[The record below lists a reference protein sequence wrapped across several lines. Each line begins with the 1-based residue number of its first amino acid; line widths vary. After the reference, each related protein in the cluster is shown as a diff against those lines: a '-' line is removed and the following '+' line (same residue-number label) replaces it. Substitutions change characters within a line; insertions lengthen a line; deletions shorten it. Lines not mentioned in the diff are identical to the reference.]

1 MAGRRSGTV
10 PTASAPTGN
19 LLRLQEVRALRA
31 RLRRQVREEG
41 NTIRLDASTGYITSD
56 DEHKGRAE
64 QSARRVMT
72 GWPRLSPRC
81 SPASC
86 LDGKCASEIRQSAQH
101 GSFTQH
107 EEQLRRRLVAIEPS
121 TSSLP

>member
-81 SPASC
+81 SPATC
-86 LDGKCASEIRQSAQH
+86 WTGSA
-101 GSFTQH
+101 
-107 EEQLRRRLVAIEPS
+107 RRRSASRHSTGVSPS
-121 TSSLP
+121 TKNN